1 MLVEKV
7 AKGIPNCLA
16 KAENMPGMVRSFLIF
31 LFFSFYLFYF
41 LFFNFLILIE

>member
-16 KAENMPGMVRSFLIF
+16 RAENMLGMVRSFFDYFFFIF
-31 LFFSFYLFYF
+31 IFSIF
-41 LFFNFLILIE
+41 LFFNFLIFLE